1 MFIGIAE
8 NKRGVEA
15 DLEAGKSYYI
25 ITQVKMGGWRA
36 RMAFIPV
43 TMESEFWNSVETYK
57 QNLNFIEANSEMIVK
72 WEAKEKTEAQQ
83 IINYLNSP
91 EGQKYVV
98 KLNMEDG
105 R

>member
-8 NKRGVEA
+8 NKKGIEA
-15 DLEAGKSYYI
+15 DLEAGKSYYVI
-25 ITQVKMGGWRA
+25 IQVKMIGWRA

-43 TMESEFWNSVETYK
+43 IRGAEFWDTVETYK
-57 QNLNFIEANSEMIVK
+57 QNLNFVEANKEMTAT
-72 WEAKEKTEAQQ
+72 WEAKEKAETQQ
-83 IINYLNSP
+83 IMNYLNSP

-98 KLNMEDG
+98 KLNMADG